1 MTSVSHIATN
11 RTLISPRGCLAANGC
26 DILPGI
32 AIRMPH
38 PLNSA
43 GCPQAGN
50 PGVSSP
56 WAAICELRS
65 PPAITGKHIYATS
78 SIRQKRAVRR
88 QHQRQKTWPPSPPA
102 SNARSPLQG
111 WCLPGC
117 GGSAYRRWLRS
128 RRPCASPRTFTGLV
142 RQPWVWGGPSVA
154 GVRCGC
160 GRVRGAGRP
169 ACRGSEPWALRQR
182 R

>member
-1 MTSVSHIATN
+1 MASGITPFPAWKSRRADPAHAMAPEHPVLTDPRSQPSRPRSGMTGRFGGNGSCNSVLSSAEMTSVSHIATN
-11 RTLISPRGCLAANGC
+11 RTLISPRGGLAANGC

-78 SIRQKRAVRR
+78 SIRQM
-88 QHQRQKTWPPSPPA
+88 
-102 SNARSPLQG
+102 RS
-111 WCLPGC
+111 
-117 GGSAYRRWLRS
+117 
-128 RRPCASPRTFTGLV
+128 
-142 RQPWVWGGPSVA
+142 
-154 GVRCGC
+154 
-160 GRVRGAGRP
+160 AGRQ
-169 ACRGSEPWALRQR
+169 AK
-182 R
+182 